1 MSKEEFKKLILH
13 RGKIDRYI
21 FLLSFFVQNT
31 FIKDVFRVLQEID
44 NTVYKYH
51 YPMEIN
57 FLIYEELID
66 QKNKISIF
74 LLAIRLIQILKIFTR
89 FSHIA

>member
-31 FIKDVFRVLQEID
+31 YIKDVFRVLQEID
-44 NTVYKYH
+44 NTVYKYSLS
-51 YPMEIN
+51 YGNQFFNIWRAYRP
-57 FLIYEELID
+57 
-66 QKNKISIF
+66 KI
-74 LLAIRLIQILKIFTR
+74 K
-89 FSHIA
+89 